1 MAKKR
6 DFGIDTLLAQNRDEM
21 MNKLVVGI
29 ASYDEMKERSLAI
42 ARGEYSPKRGDPKV
56 WFTSLESFAKV
67 LSKRNVELLQII
79 DEHQPVGYKALEL
92 LSGRKIPSLSR
103 TLKTMERYGLVRL
116 DKGPDRKIIP
126 HALYSDV
133 ELKYPLLSAH

>member
-1 MAKKR
+1 
-6 DFGIDTLLAQNRDEM
+6 

-29 ASYDEMKERSLAI
+29 ASYDEMKSRSLAI
-42 ARGEYSPKRGDPKV
+42 AKGEYLPKCGDPKV
-56 WFTSLESFAKV
+56 WFTSLESFARV

-79 DEHQPVGYKALEL
+79 AKHQPVGYKALEL

-116 DKGPDRKIIP
+116 EKGPDRKIIP
-126 HALYSDV
+126 HAVYSDV
-133 ELKYPLLSAH
+133 ELKYPILTTH

>member
-1 MAKKR
+1 MMKKL
-6 DFGIDTLLAQNRDEM
+6 I
-21 MNKLVVGI
+21 VGI
-29 ASYDEMKERSLAI
+29 AGYDDMKARSLAI
-42 ARGEYSPKRGDPKV
+42 AKGEYSPKPGEPKV

-79 DEHQPVGYKALEL
+79 AEHQPVGYKELES

-103 TLKTMERYGLVRL
+103 TLRTMERYGLVRL
-116 DKGPDRKIIP
+116 EEGPGHKIIP

-133 ELKYPLLSAH
+133 ELKYPLLATQ

>member
-1 MAKKR
+1 MKKL
-6 DFGIDTLLAQNRDEM
+6 I
-21 MNKLVVGI
+21 VGI
-29 ASYDEMKERSLAI
+29 AAYDDMKARSLAI
-42 ARGEYSPKRGDPKV
+42 AKGEYSPKPGEPKV

-79 DEHQPVGYKALEL
+79 AEHQPVGYRELES

-103 TLKTMERYGLVRL
+103 TLRTMERYGLVRL
-116 DKGPDRKIIP
+116 EKGPDHKIIP

-133 ELKYPLLSAH
+133 ELKYPLLATQ

>member
-1 MAKKR
+1 
-6 DFGIDTLLAQNRDEM
+6 M
-21 MNKLVVGI
+21 MSKLVVGI

-92 LSGRKIPSLSR
+92 LSGRKIPRLSR
-103 TLKTMERYGLVRL
+103 TLKTM
-116 DKGPDRKIIP
+116 DRTDRDED
-126 HALYSDV
+126 LRSFDTSEEMFD
-133 ELKYPLLSAH
+133 ELGI

>member
-1 MAKKR
+1 MS
-6 DFGIDTLLAQNRDEM
+6 
-21 MNKLVVGI
+21 KLVVGI

-116 DKGPDRKIIP
+116 EQGPDRKIIP

>member
-1 MAKKR
+1 
-6 DFGIDTLLAQNRDEM
+6 

-29 ASYDEMKERSLAI
+29 ASYDEMKARSLAI
-42 ARGEYSPKRGDPKV
+42 AKGEYSPKRGDPKV

-79 DEHQPVGYKALEL
+79 AEHQPVGYKALEL

-116 DKGPDRKIIP
+116 EKGPDRKIIP

-133 ELKYPLLSAH
+133 ELKYPLLTAH

>member
-1 MAKKR
+1 
-6 DFGIDTLLAQNRDEM
+6 
-21 MNKLVVGI
+21 MNGTRTD
-29 ASYDEMKERSLAI
+29 YDDMKARTLAI
-42 ARGEYSPKRGDPKV
+42 AKGEYSPKRGEPKV

-79 DEHQPVGYKALEL
+79 AEHQPVGYQELES

-103 TLKTMERYGLVRL
+103 TLRTMERYGLVHL
-116 DKGPDRKIIP
+116 EKGPDRKIIP

-133 ELKYPLLSAH
+133 ELKYPLLAACRT

>member
-1 MAKKR
+1 LKKL
-6 DFGIDTLLAQNRDEM
+6 I
-21 MNKLVVGI
+21 VGI
-29 ASYDEMKERSLAI
+29 ASYEEMKARSMAI
-42 ARGEYSPKRGDPKV
+42 AKGEYSPGRGEPKV

-79 DEHQPVGYKALEL
+79 AEHQPVGYKELES

-103 TLKTMERYGLVRL
+103 TLRTMERYGLVRL
-116 DKGPDRKIIP
+116 EKGPNRKIIP

-133 ELKYPLLSAH
+133 ELKYPLLTTR

>member
-1 MAKKR
+1 LKKL
-6 DFGIDTLLAQNRDEM
+6 I
-21 MNKLVVGI
+21 VGI
-29 ASYDEMKERSLAI
+29 ASYDDMKARSLAI
-42 ARGEYSPKRGDPKV
+42 TKGEYSPKRGEPKV

-79 DEHQPVGYKALEL
+79 TEHQPVGYKELEA

-103 TLKTMERYGLVRL
+103 TLRTMERYGLVRL
-116 DKGPDRKIIP
+116 EKGPDRKIIP

-133 ELKYPLLSAH
+133 ELKYPLQAKQ

>member
-1 MAKKR
+1 
-6 DFGIDTLLAQNRDEM
+6 M

-29 ASYDEMKERSLAI
+29 ASYDEMKARSLAI
-42 ARGEYSPKRGDPKV
+42 AKGEYSPKRGDPKV

-79 DEHQPVGYKALEL
+79 AEHQPVGYKALES

-116 DKGPDRKIIP
+116 EKGPDRKIIP
-126 HALYSDV
+126 HAIYSDV
-133 ELKYPLLSAH
+133 ELKYPLLIAH